1 MWYYVIIFLIG
12 CLIGHFDEKIVNNTV
27 ELHNC
32 RNDEL
37 DTKKR
42 RLYLSITGT
51 VFMALMFSTAMV
63 TNVTKGIY
71 DDIHKRD
78 VRIERLEQRVDSLE
92 IVNFNPTQTM
102 DVSDD

>member
-12 CLIGHFDEKIVNNTV
+12 CLISYFDEKVANNAV
-27 ELHNC
+27 ELRNC
-32 RNDEL
+32 HNDEL

-42 RLYLSITGT
+42 RLYWSITGT
-51 VFMALMFSTAMV
+51 VFVALMFSTAMV
-63 TNVTKGIY
+63 TNVSKVMY

-78 VRIERLEQRVDSLE
+78 ARIERLEQRVDSLE

-102 DVSDD
+102 DVSND

>member
-12 CLIGHFDEKIVNNTV
+12 CLIGHFDEKVVNNAV
-27 ELHNC
+27 ELRDC

-42 RLYLSITGT
+42 RLYWSITGT
-51 VFMALMFSTAMV
+51 VFVAIMLSTAMD
-63 TNVTKGIY
+63 TNVAKGIY

-78 VRIERLEQRVDSLE
+78 ARIERLEQRVDSLE
-92 IVNFNPTQTM
+92 IVNFNLMQTQ
-102 DVSDD
+102 DVSHE